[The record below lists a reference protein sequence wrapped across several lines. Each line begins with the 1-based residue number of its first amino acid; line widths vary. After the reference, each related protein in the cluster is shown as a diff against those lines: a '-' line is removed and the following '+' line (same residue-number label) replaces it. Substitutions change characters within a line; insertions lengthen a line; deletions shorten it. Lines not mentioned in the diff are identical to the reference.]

1 MTKILAII
9 PARGGSKGIKNKN
22 IVNFCGKPLIY
33 WTIKAAQNSKLIDK
47 LIVSTDSKKIRDIAE
62 KYNVNKINL
71 RPKKYSTDKATTL
84 SVLKYEIKN
93 LEKKKYYPDVI
104 VTLQPTSPLR
114 NSEHIDSALKKFLKN
129 KKADSLVSCVE
140 LPHNF
145 NPMSLMKIKNKFL
158 IEIDKNKI
166 YSRQKKNIFY
176 ARNGAAIY
184 ITKRKIIDKKIFNEK
199 TIPFQMDNFSS
210 VDIDTKDDIE
220 IGSLFYKYL
229 KDKNEKKNK

>member
-1 MTKILAII
+1 MAD
-9 PARGGSKGIKNKN
+9 
-22 IVNFCGKPLIY
+22 
-33 WTIKAAQNSKLIDK
+33 Q
-47 LIVSTDSKKIRDIAE
+47 
-62 KYNVNKINL
+62 YNVKKTDL
-71 RPKKYSTDKATTL
+71 RPKKYSTDHATTL

-140 LPHNF
+140 VPHNF
-145 NPMSLMKIKNKFL
+145 NPMSLMRIKNKFL

-166 YSRQKKNIFY
+166 YSRQKQIFY

-184 ITKRKIIDKKIFNEK
+184 ITKRKIIDKKIFN
-199 TIPFQMDNFSS
+199 
-210 VDIDTKDDIE
+210 
-220 IGSLFYKYL
+220 
-229 KDKNEKKNK
+229 DKLYPLR